1 MNNNIWIINQYSG
14 SKYHKKEYRSPSLAK
29 GLTKLGYNVTI
40 ISSTHSHHFTAAPD
54 VNKLYTLDEID
65 NVKYFWIK
73 TKKYSESKSI
83 RRILN
88 MFEFM
93 FKLFFMP
100 LGQLDKPDYI
110 LVSSPAPLP
119 ILNAVY
125 FKRKFNAK
133 LIFEVRDLWPLS
145 IIELG
150 NVSPKNPFIVFLKF
164 IEKFAYKKS
173 DYVISVLSHAKEY
186 MISMGMDKNK
196 FFYVPNGVDKALINT
211 HISVCEEQLAK
222 IPDNKFVIGYTGS
235 LGIANDIYTFI
246 DVAEQLKDHADLFFV
261 LVGDGSEK
269 DKLIKYAK
277 SKKIDNLLFFGSV
290 ARNEVHTVLKRFD
303 VCYLGLQNQ
312 PLFKYGV
319 SPTKLFD
326 YMAAA
331 RPIIY
336 VIDSGNHPVI
346 DANCGYEAIPG
357 NAKSIAG
364 AIMKLYSLSQQER
377 DIMGRNG
384 YEYLQENH
392 TYDKLAQKIIDIIK

>member
-29 GLTKLGYNVTI
+29 ELAKLGYNVTI
-40 ISSTHSHHFTAAPD
+40 ISSTHSHHFTAAPE
-54 VNKLYTLDEID
+54 VNKLYTADEID
-65 NVKYFWIK
+65 NVKYFWVK

-93 FKLFFMP
+93 FKLFFAP
-100 LGQLDKPDYI
+100 LEQLDRPDYI
-110 LVSSPAPLP
+110 FVSSPAPLP

-164 IEKFAYKKS
+164 IERFAYKKS

-186 MISMGMDKNK
+186 MMSMGMDKSK
-196 FFYVPNGVDKALINT
+196 FFYVPNGVEKTLNDR
-211 HISVCEEQLAK
+211 HISVSKERLAK
-222 IPDNKFVIGYTGS
+222 IPYNKFIIGYTGS

-246 DVAEQLKDHADLFFV
+246 DVAEKLKKHKDIFFV

-269 DKLIKYAK
+269 GKLIKYAER
-277 SKKIDNLLFFGSV
+277 KKIDNLLFFGSV
-290 ARNEVHTVLKRFD
+290 AKNEVPAILKRFD

-331 RPIIY
+331 KPILY

-357 NAKSIAG
+357 DVKSIADT
-364 AIMKLYSLSQQER
+364 IIKLYSLNQQER
-377 DIMGRNG
+377 DIMGENG
-384 YEYLQENH
+384 YEYLQENY